1 MNFAEAL
8 RALRESKKL
17 TKAKVA
23 KFLGISPTYYN
34 AVESAR
40 MSPFP
45 AQKVNYHTLASVLGA
60 PQEELELMAIVQ
72 RGKIE
77 IDTASVSDYALR
89 KIFSIIKED
98 RDSKTVPSTVDV
110 STRDR

>member
-1 MNFAEAL
+1 MNFAQAL
-8 RALRESKKL
+8 RLLRESKKL

-23 KFLGISPTYYN
+23 KFLGISPTYYS
-34 AVESAR
+34 AVESAK

-45 AQKVNYHTLASVLGA
+45 AQKVSYHTLASVLGA
-60 PQEELELMAIVQ
+60 PQEELELLAIVQ

-89 KIFSIIKED
+89 KIFQIIKED
-98 RDSKTVPSTVDV
+98 RDSKTIPSPMDV
-110 STRDR
+110 SS

>member
-8 RALRESKKL
+8 KALRESKKL

-23 KFLGISPTYYN
+23 KFLGISPTYYS
-34 AVESAR
+34 AVESAK

-45 AQKVNYHTLASVLGA
+45 AQKVSYQALASVLGA

-98 RDSKTVPSTVDV
+98 RDSKTVPSPVDL